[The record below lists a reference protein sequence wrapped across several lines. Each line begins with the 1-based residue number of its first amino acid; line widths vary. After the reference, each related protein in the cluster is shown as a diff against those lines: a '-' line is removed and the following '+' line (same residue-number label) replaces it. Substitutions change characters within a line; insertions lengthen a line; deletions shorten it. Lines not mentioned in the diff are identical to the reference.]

1 MADIINR
8 LLLDT
13 NNFDA
18 KLSSSKKGVNDYQS
32 SVIGMAKTAGV
43 GMLKFAG
50 AIGVV
55 TGASEVFTKTINS
68 SQVTGDAWAATIGS
82 AKTTVDEFFYSLATG
97 DFTGFLGGLDGII
110 SKAKES
116 IAALDQLGNTR
127 ISHS

>member
-68 SQVTGDAWAATIGS
+68 SQVTGGC
-82 AKTTVDEFFYSLATG
+82 V
-97 DFTGFLGGLDGII
+97 GGYYW
-110 SKAKES
+110 
-116 IAALDQLGNTR
+116 QC
-127 ISHS
+127 